1 MHKSTQVPA
10 AAATIAAVM
19 TSDMVMTSSLTVETA
34 TCTVAEAELQGTSTT
49 LNTVEVP
56 LTESGLSS
64 SYTPEMPGSA
74 DLPTSSDNSGGVATV
89 SVADAQADVAAAQ
102 VASSNTPSCSKRRF
116 SLTNISP
123 VPLPVPLRGEG
134 KRKTK
139 QKKSEILTA
148 SPMEPMLEDKKA
160 KQEKERRTKLN
171 RMSESKS

>member
-19 TSDMVMTSSLTVETA
+19 TSDMVMASSLTVETA
-34 TCTVAEAELQGTSTT
+34 TCTVA
-49 LNTVEVP
+49 
-56 LTESGLSS
+56 
-64 SYTPEMPGSA
+64 
-74 DLPTSSDNSGGVATV
+74 DNSGGVATV